1 MSKIHFDIIEPAFRS
16 SGYNLVVLENDNRDA
31 INTGLRFVNND
42 ACYPSLMV
50 VGQIMDAV
58 LSGKYDMTKTAV
70 LMSQTGGGCRASNY
84 MGFIRRALAKA
95 GYPDVPVISI
105 NLASLEKNPGFK
117 FTPALV
123 QKGMYGLVFGDIF
136 LRCLYHVRP
145 YEAEPGSAN
154 ALHEKWKEKC
164 IAFLSQ
170 DKLLSHRTYK
180 KMCREMIRD
189 FDKLPILDIQKP
201 RVGIVGEILVKFA
214 PAANNHLVEL
224 LESEGAEAVVPDLLD
239 FFLYCFYN
247 ANFKAEKLGMSD
259 KSVSKWERGVCLPD
273 VSVYKEL
280 CSILGISLNEFLA
293 GEDIAQENMIQK
305 SETNII
311 EVIRDNINKQK
322 CLKVMRCI
330 LLVISIC
337 AVAVIGFII
346 YRLKK
351 PQNYIS
357 PIAKDSI
364 EMQTAELLA
373 GPDGA
378 FIYKFVTT
386 DEYKKLRLHIYQY
399 ESGKLSN
406 QDKVEIGFEDIG
418 SPKSGE
424 IVMVPDF
431 GNYVIKLII
440 SGDGSKLSTEIP
452 VLENVEDRE
461 YYGRSA
467 TEIQNVVDI
476 RYNKQQPLIAFLYDD
491 DTMSVPALDDLINSQ
506 TDLLSKN
513 DYVYYVAFE
522 FCK

>member
-1 MSKIHFDIIEPAFRS
+1 MDLIKI
-16 SGYNLVVLENDNRDA
+16 
-31 INTGLRFVNND
+31 
-42 ACYPSLMV
+42 
-50 VGQIMDAV
+50 
-58 LSGKYDMTKTAV
+58 GKYIAGKRKSLGMTQRQ
-70 LMSQTGGGCRASNY
+70 L
-84 MGFIRRALAKA
+84 
-95 GYPDVPVISI
+95 
-105 NLASLEKNPGFK
+105 
-117 FTPALV
+117 
-123 QKGMYGLVFGDIF
+123 
-136 LRCLYHVRP
+136 
-145 YEAEPGSAN
+145 
-154 ALHEKWKEKC
+154 
-164 IAFLSQ
+164 
-170 DKLLSHRTYK
+170 
-180 KMCREMIRD
+180 
-189 FDKLPILDIQKP
+189 
-201 RVGIVGEILVKFA
+201 
-214 PAANNHLVEL
+214 
-224 LESEGAEAVVPDLLD
+224 
-239 FFLYCFYN
+239 
-247 ANFKAEKLGMSD
+247 AEKLGMSD

-418 SPKSGE
+418 SSKSGE

-452 VLENVEDRE
+452 ILENVEDRE

>member
-1 MSKIHFDIIEPAFRS
+1 MDLIKI
-16 SGYNLVVLENDNRDA
+16 
-31 INTGLRFVNND
+31 
-42 ACYPSLMV
+42 
-50 VGQIMDAV
+50 
-58 LSGKYDMTKTAV
+58 GKYIAGKRKSLGMTQRQ
-70 LMSQTGGGCRASNY
+70 L
-84 MGFIRRALAKA
+84 
-95 GYPDVPVISI
+95 
-105 NLASLEKNPGFK
+105 
-117 FTPALV
+117 
-123 QKGMYGLVFGDIF
+123 
-136 LRCLYHVRP
+136 
-145 YEAEPGSAN
+145 
-154 ALHEKWKEKC
+154 
-164 IAFLSQ
+164 
-170 DKLLSHRTYK
+170 
-180 KMCREMIRD
+180 
-189 FDKLPILDIQKP
+189 
-201 RVGIVGEILVKFA
+201 
-214 PAANNHLVEL
+214 
-224 LESEGAEAVVPDLLD
+224 
-239 FFLYCFYN
+239 
-247 ANFKAEKLGMSD
+247 AEKLGMSD

-337 AVAVIGFII
+337 VVAVIGFII

-378 FIYKFVTT
+378 FIYKFITT

-452 VLENVEDRE
+452 ILENVEDRE

-513 DYVYYVAFE
+513 NYVYYVAFE

>member
-1 MSKIHFDIIEPAFRS
+1 MDLIKI
-16 SGYNLVVLENDNRDA
+16 
-31 INTGLRFVNND
+31 
-42 ACYPSLMV
+42 
-50 VGQIMDAV
+50 
-58 LSGKYDMTKTAV
+58 GKYIAGKRKSLGMTQRQ
-70 LMSQTGGGCRASNY
+70 L
-84 MGFIRRALAKA
+84 
-95 GYPDVPVISI
+95 
-105 NLASLEKNPGFK
+105 
-117 FTPALV
+117 
-123 QKGMYGLVFGDIF
+123 
-136 LRCLYHVRP
+136 
-145 YEAEPGSAN
+145 
-154 ALHEKWKEKC
+154 
-164 IAFLSQ
+164 
-170 DKLLSHRTYK
+170 
-180 KMCREMIRD
+180 
-189 FDKLPILDIQKP
+189 
-201 RVGIVGEILVKFA
+201 
-214 PAANNHLVEL
+214 
-224 LESEGAEAVVPDLLD
+224 
-239 FFLYCFYN
+239 
-247 ANFKAEKLGMSD
+247 AEKLGMSD

-452 VLENVEDRE
+452 ILENVENRE
-461 YYGRSA
+461 YYGRTA
-467 TEIQNVVDI
+467 TEIKNVVDI

>member
-1 MSKIHFDIIEPAFRS
+1 MDLIKI
-16 SGYNLVVLENDNRDA
+16 
-31 INTGLRFVNND
+31 
-42 ACYPSLMV
+42 
-50 VGQIMDAV
+50 
-58 LSGKYDMTKTAV
+58 GKYIAGKRKSLGMT
-70 LMSQTGGGCRASNY
+70 
-84 MGFIRRALAKA
+84 
-95 GYPDVPVISI
+95 
-105 NLASLEKNPGFK
+105 
-117 FTPALV
+117 
-123 QKGMYGLVFGDIF
+123 QKQL
-136 LRCLYHVRP
+136 
-145 YEAEPGSAN
+145 
-154 ALHEKWKEKC
+154 
-164 IAFLSQ
+164 
-170 DKLLSHRTYK
+170 
-180 KMCREMIRD
+180 
-189 FDKLPILDIQKP
+189 
-201 RVGIVGEILVKFA
+201 
-214 PAANNHLVEL
+214 
-224 LESEGAEAVVPDLLD
+224 
-239 FFLYCFYN
+239 
-247 ANFKAEKLGMSD
+247 AEKLGMSD

-452 VLENVEDRE
+452 ILENVEDRE

>member
-1 MSKIHFDIIEPAFRS
+1 MDLIKI
-16 SGYNLVVLENDNRDA
+16 
-31 INTGLRFVNND
+31 
-42 ACYPSLMV
+42 
-50 VGQIMDAV
+50 
-58 LSGKYDMTKTAV
+58 GKYIAGKRKSLGMTQRQ
-70 LMSQTGGGCRASNY
+70 L
-84 MGFIRRALAKA
+84 
-95 GYPDVPVISI
+95 
-105 NLASLEKNPGFK
+105 
-117 FTPALV
+117 
-123 QKGMYGLVFGDIF
+123 
-136 LRCLYHVRP
+136 
-145 YEAEPGSAN
+145 
-154 ALHEKWKEKC
+154 
-164 IAFLSQ
+164 
-170 DKLLSHRTYK
+170 
-180 KMCREMIRD
+180 
-189 FDKLPILDIQKP
+189 
-201 RVGIVGEILVKFA
+201 
-214 PAANNHLVEL
+214 
-224 LESEGAEAVVPDLLD
+224 
-239 FFLYCFYN
+239 
-247 ANFKAEKLGMSD
+247 AEKLGMSD

-378 FIYKFVTT
+378 FIYKFITT
-386 DEYKKLRLHIYQY
+386 DEYKKLRLHIHRY
-399 ESGKLSN
+399 ESGRLSN

-431 GNYVIKLII
+431 DNYVIKLII

-491 DTMSVPALDDLINSQ
+491 ETMSVPALDDLVNSQ
-506 TDLLSKN
+506 TEFISNN

>member
-1 MSKIHFDIIEPAFRS
+1 MDLIKI
-16 SGYNLVVLENDNRDA
+16 
-31 INTGLRFVNND
+31 
-42 ACYPSLMV
+42 
-50 VGQIMDAV
+50 
-58 LSGKYDMTKTAV
+58 GKYIAGKRKSLGMTQRQ
-70 LMSQTGGGCRASNY
+70 L
-84 MGFIRRALAKA
+84 
-95 GYPDVPVISI
+95 
-105 NLASLEKNPGFK
+105 
-117 FTPALV
+117 
-123 QKGMYGLVFGDIF
+123 
-136 LRCLYHVRP
+136 
-145 YEAEPGSAN
+145 
-154 ALHEKWKEKC
+154 
-164 IAFLSQ
+164 
-170 DKLLSHRTYK
+170 
-180 KMCREMIRD
+180 
-189 FDKLPILDIQKP
+189 
-201 RVGIVGEILVKFA
+201 
-214 PAANNHLVEL
+214 
-224 LESEGAEAVVPDLLD
+224 
-239 FFLYCFYN
+239 
-247 ANFKAEKLGMSD
+247 AEKLGMSD

-386 DEYKKLRLHIYQY
+386 DEYKKLRLHIYQS

>member
-1 MSKIHFDIIEPAFRS
+1 MDLIKI
-16 SGYNLVVLENDNRDA
+16 
-31 INTGLRFVNND
+31 
-42 ACYPSLMV
+42 
-50 VGQIMDAV
+50 
-58 LSGKYDMTKTAV
+58 GKYIAGKRKSLGMTQRQ
-70 LMSQTGGGCRASNY
+70 L
-84 MGFIRRALAKA
+84 
-95 GYPDVPVISI
+95 
-105 NLASLEKNPGFK
+105 
-117 FTPALV
+117 
-123 QKGMYGLVFGDIF
+123 
-136 LRCLYHVRP
+136 
-145 YEAEPGSAN
+145 
-154 ALHEKWKEKC
+154 
-164 IAFLSQ
+164 
-170 DKLLSHRTYK
+170 
-180 KMCREMIRD
+180 
-189 FDKLPILDIQKP
+189 
-201 RVGIVGEILVKFA
+201 
-214 PAANNHLVEL
+214 
-224 LESEGAEAVVPDLLD
+224 
-239 FFLYCFYN
+239 
-247 ANFKAEKLGMSD
+247 AEKLGMSD

-513 DYVYYVAFE
+513 DYAYYVAFE

>member
-1 MSKIHFDIIEPAFRS
+1 MDLIKI
-16 SGYNLVVLENDNRDA
+16 
-31 INTGLRFVNND
+31 
-42 ACYPSLMV
+42 
-50 VGQIMDAV
+50 
-58 LSGKYDMTKTAV
+58 GKYIAGKRKSLGMTQRQ
-70 LMSQTGGGCRASNY
+70 L
-84 MGFIRRALAKA
+84 
-95 GYPDVPVISI
+95 
-105 NLASLEKNPGFK
+105 
-117 FTPALV
+117 
-123 QKGMYGLVFGDIF
+123 
-136 LRCLYHVRP
+136 
-145 YEAEPGSAN
+145 
-154 ALHEKWKEKC
+154 
-164 IAFLSQ
+164 
-170 DKLLSHRTYK
+170 
-180 KMCREMIRD
+180 
-189 FDKLPILDIQKP
+189 
-201 RVGIVGEILVKFA
+201 
-214 PAANNHLVEL
+214 
-224 LESEGAEAVVPDLLD
+224 
-239 FFLYCFYN
+239 
-247 ANFKAEKLGMSD
+247 AEKLGMSD

-322 CLKVMRCI
+322 CLKVMKCI
-330 LLVISIC
+330 LVFIFIC
-337 AVAVIGFII
+337 VVSVIGFTI

-491 DTMSVPALDDLINSQ
+491 ETMSVPALDDLINSQ
-506 TDLLSKN
+506 TEFISNN

>member
-1 MSKIHFDIIEPAFRS
+1 MDLIKI
-16 SGYNLVVLENDNRDA
+16 
-31 INTGLRFVNND
+31 
-42 ACYPSLMV
+42 
-50 VGQIMDAV
+50 
-58 LSGKYDMTKTAV
+58 GKYIAGKRKSLGMTQRQ
-70 LMSQTGGGCRASNY
+70 L
-84 MGFIRRALAKA
+84 
-95 GYPDVPVISI
+95 
-105 NLASLEKNPGFK
+105 
-117 FTPALV
+117 
-123 QKGMYGLVFGDIF
+123 
-136 LRCLYHVRP
+136 
-145 YEAEPGSAN
+145 
-154 ALHEKWKEKC
+154 
-164 IAFLSQ
+164 
-170 DKLLSHRTYK
+170 
-180 KMCREMIRD
+180 
-189 FDKLPILDIQKP
+189 
-201 RVGIVGEILVKFA
+201 
-214 PAANNHLVEL
+214 
-224 LESEGAEAVVPDLLD
+224 
-239 FFLYCFYN
+239 
-247 ANFKAEKLGMSD
+247 AEKLGMSD

-373 GPDGA
+373 GSDGA